1 VSELVTAENPQ
12 GSRPAFRLPDVK
24 GYFNERRWRILIRTL
39 ILIFVL
45 AVLWPFIA
53 IVVPAGQSGVLY
65 SPLFGGTSLT
75 RPLREG
81 LNFMLPW
88 NTVSMYDMR
97 VQLRKAEFEAITK
110 DGLHVK
116 IGVTYRYRPHSSTIG
131 RLHKAVG
138 PNYASVLLDP
148 AINAIVR
155 ASAGRYSSEEIYGS
169 KREALQAAI
178 FSGVVDP
185 SNHNL
190 IEAGSDPN
198 GTKDITVRSTLRFAD
213 VKKKTNSEYVPL
225 VELIDTLVTQVVL
238 PPLVQQAIERKEEQ
252 QQIQQEYEFRLLREE
267 QESTRKRIEAEGIRD
282 FQRIIQPG
290 ITNEYLKWRGIEAT
304 LRLATSENSKTVIIG
319 GGKTGMPLIFNI
331 DDGSQPPAG
340 VAKRKQRSPKSP
352 PAQSDSF
359 DMTRNDGEMSSN
371 IAGSPEPPKKSK

>member
-1 VSELVTAENPQ
+1 
-12 GSRPAFRLPDVK
+12 
-24 GYFNERRWRILIRTL
+24 
-39 ILIFVL
+39 
-45 AVLWPFIA
+45 
-53 IVVPAGQSGVLY
+53 
-65 SPLFGGTSLT
+65 
-75 RPLREG
+75 
-81 LNFMLPW
+81 
-88 NTVSMYDMR
+88 
-97 VQLRKAEFEAITK
+97 
-110 DGLHVK
+110 
-116 IGVTYRYRPHSSTIG
+116 
-131 RLHKAVG
+131 
-138 PNYASVLLDP
+138 
-148 AINAIVR
+148 
-155 ASAGRYSSEEIYGS
+155 
-169 KREALQAAI
+169 
-178 FSGVVDP
+178 
-185 SNHNL
+185 
-190 IEAGSDPN
+190 
-198 GTKDITVRSTLRFAD
+198 LRFAD

-371 IAGSPEPPKKSK
+371 IAGSSEPPKKSK